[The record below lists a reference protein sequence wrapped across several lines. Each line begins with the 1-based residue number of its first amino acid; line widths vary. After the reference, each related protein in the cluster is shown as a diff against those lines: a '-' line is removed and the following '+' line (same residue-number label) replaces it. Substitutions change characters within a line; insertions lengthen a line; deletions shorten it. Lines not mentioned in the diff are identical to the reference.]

1 MTPMPQV
8 TDTLVARRPPPP
20 RWTTDAL
27 DARLAVGESFPIVED
42 HLCTFAFH
50 APAIGVRL
58 VHFGVGF
65 PEDLRFELLD
75 ENTDWWLLSLELP
88 VGSRL
93 EYKLEVRDS
102 FGTRLV
108 EDPLNWRAASHPFG
122 ANSVCEAAGY
132 ATPEWSIARDDV
144 PTGSIYDVSSHS
156 NELRRDATVS
166 VYLPAG
172 YRSDPERRYPLVI
185 VHDGPDYLR
194 FAGASTVVD
203 NLVHGGLMTPSVV
216 AFVHPGE
223 RLVEYADDAR
233 HHNYLEH
240 ELLPQLE
247 GELPVGGE
255 PSKRCLV
262 GSSFGAVASLSAAVH
277 SPGTFGRLLLQSG
290 SFAGAGTDCWPRPE
304 PLWRPVKQFV
314 RRFLDHPSA
323 PAQRVYVTCGVFES
337 LICENRGL
345 VPALQATGTDVRF
358 DESLD
363 GHNWESWRDSLGAAL
378 PALLADAT

>member
-1 MTPMPQV
+1 MPQV
-8 TDTLVARRPPPP
+8 TDTLVARRSPSPQ
-20 RWTTDAL
+20 WTADAL
-27 DARLAVGESFPIVED
+27 DARLAAGEAFPIVDDE
-42 HLCTFAFH
+42 LCTFAFH
-50 APAIGVRL
+50 APAIDVRL

-65 PEDLRFELLD
+65 PDDLRFDLVD
-75 ENTDWWLLSLELP
+75 EEREWWLLSLELP
-88 VGSRL
+88 HGSRL

-102 FGTRLV
+102 FGTRVV

-122 ANSVCEAAGY
+122 ANSVCEAAGHV
-132 ATPEWSIARDDV
+132 TPAWSIARDDV
-144 PTGSIYDVSSHS
+144 PTGSIRDVSLHS
-156 NELRRDATVS
+156 AALGRQATAS

-172 YRSDPERRYPLVI
+172 DTSATPQRYPLVI

-194 FAGASTVVD
+194 YAAASTVLD
-203 NLVHGGLMTPSVV
+203 NLVHGGVMPPSVV

-223 RLVEYADDAR
+223 RLVEYADDVR
-233 HHNYLEH
+233 HHNYLAH

-247 GELPVGGE
+247 AELPAGGE

-290 SFAGAGTDCWPRPE
+290 SFAGAGTGCWPRPE

-314 RRFLDHPSA
+314 RRFLGDPLA
-323 PAQRVYVTCGVFES
+323 AAQRVYVTCGVFES

-345 VPALQATGTDVRF
+345 VPALQATGMDVRF

>member
-1 MTPMPQV
+1 MPQV

-20 RWTTDAL
+20 QWNPDAL
-27 DARLAVGESFPIVED
+27 DARLAAGESFPIVD
-42 HLCTFAFH
+42 DQLCTFAFH

-75 ENTDWWLLSLELP
+75 ENSDWWLLSLELP
-88 VGSRL
+88 RASRL

-102 FGTRLV
+102 FGTRVV

-122 ANSVCEAAGY
+122 ANSVCEAASY
-132 ATPEWSIARDDV
+132 ATPEWSIAREDV
-144 PTGSIYDVSSHS
+144 PTGSIHDVSLQSTA
-156 NELRRDATVS
+156 LGRQTAAS

-172 YRSDPERRYPLVI
+172 YRPDPEQPYPLVI
-185 VHDGPDYLR
+185 IHDGPDYLR

-203 NLVHGGLMTPSVV
+203 NLVHGGVMPPSVV

-223 RLVEYADDAR
+223 RLVEYADDVR
-233 HHNYLEH
+233 HHTYLAS

-247 GELPVGGE
+247 RELPAGGE
-255 PSKRCLV
+255 SARRCLV

-290 SFAGAGTDCWPRPE
+290 SFAGAGTGCWPRPE

-314 RRFLDHPSA
+314 RRFLDDPSA
-323 PAQRVYVTCGVFES
+323 AAQRVYVTCGVFES
-337 LICENRGL
+337 LICENRAL
-345 VPALQATGTDVRF
+345 VPALQATGMDVHF

-378 PALLADAT
+378 PALLTDAA